1 MTSHARRRSDI
12 PVASRF
18 FTVAAGD
25 ESFGLPVDNVQTV
38 FRIGAVTPVPLGPR
52 EVVGLVNLR
61 GKIVTS
67 VSLRRRLQL
76 PEAGPALGAL
86 AVGLDFRGESFAL
99 IVDRV
104 GDVITLPETA
114 RIATPSHIEPARAR
128 LTAAVF
134 RVADGVLAVLD
145 LAAIFEFGVVS
156 DNRSPLHDAFSAPQE
171 NRP

>member
-114 RIATPSHIEPARAR
+114 RIAT
-128 LTAAVF
+128 AAVF